1 MAQCSSS
8 LIHGPALYCQRPT
21 LAFFLKL
28 KAHLSFN
35 PNNVSNNYD
44 ILNPESELNQ
54 RPDLEKKKESSE
66 TPVAIGDEKCHAT
79 SR

>member
-1 MAQCSSS
+1 
-8 LIHGPALYCQRPT
+8 
-21 LAFFLKL
+21 LKL